1 MNRIMK
7 QRAKPTSEAAERQQ
21 ENKNAST
28 SEQRGLQQN
37 GEGSPPPSGG
47 NWTTEQ
53 GVRFRDKV
61 VKASVMK
68 TPTLTIVNPKE
79 KKSRKRKQPPDGGG
93 KGKAHTHT
101 LSEGERFHKLASR
114 QG

>member
-47 NWTTEQ
+47 NGTTEQ
-53 GVRFRDKV
+53 GVRFRDKTAI
-61 VKASVMK
+61 ASVMK
-68 TPTLTIVNPKE
+68 TPTVIIANAKE
-79 KKSRKRKQPPDGGG
+79 KNWSDFSNVFDIDRVKPKV
-93 KGKAHTHT
+93 
-101 LSEGERFHKLASR
+101 
-114 QG
+114 